1 MHTIRLSIP
10 SKQNRIPFLLSLVF
24 LLGVSFLC
32 HDQFLFSK
40 VDHGATGLEF
50 LPGFLNSPALWITLG
65 WVPVVWLSKG
75 TAERLKLMG
84 IILLVAPLPAL
95 WQAIAQERFQ
105 GPLLQNLAF
114 NHAWI
119 VGFHLAAPAAG
130 VLVAHALFHLL
141 PTRSEQPESGSKI
154 PAVRK
159 R

>member
-10 SKQNRIPFLLSLVF
+10 SKQNRIPFLLSLVL

-50 LPGFLNSPALWITLG
+50 LPGFLISPVLWITLG
-65 WVPVVWLSKG
+65 WIPVVWLTKG
-75 TAERLKLMG
+75 TGERLKLVG
-84 IILLVAPLPAL
+84 LTLLVAPLPAL
-95 WQAIAQERFQ
+95 WQAVALERFQ
-105 GPLLQNLAF
+105 GQLLQNLAF

-119 VGFHLAAPAAG
+119 LGFHLAAPAAG

-141 PTRSEQPESGSKI
+141 LTRN
-154 PAVRK
+154 
-159 R
+159 

>member
-10 SKQNRIPFLLSLVF
+10 SKQNRIPFLLSLVL
-24 LLGVSFLC
+24 LLGILFLC

-50 LPGFLNSPALWITLG
+50 LPKFLNSPALWITLG
-65 WVPVVWLSKG
+65 WVPVVWLTKG

-84 IILLVAPLPAL
+84 ITLLVAPLPAL
-95 WQAIAQERFQ
+95 WRAIAQERFQ
-105 GPLLQNLAF
+105 GQILENIAF

-130 VLVAHALFHLL
+130 VLLVRGLFQLL
-141 PTRSEQPESGSKI
+141 QT
-154 PAVRK
+154 K